1 MRICILGVQDQILIT
16 KILIP
21 NRVIDLGKPYSPNHT
36 LLGNDGNDKQP
47 LLSTGT
53 TSDLATLHCIERAI
67 EHMIETQRVTK
78 D

>member
-1 MRICILGVQDQILIT
+1 LGVQDQNLIT
-16 KILIP
+16 KILIS
-21 NRVIDLGKPYSPNHT
+21 NRVIDLGKPSSPNHT
-36 LLGNDGNDKQP
+36 LLGNNGNNKQP

-53 TSDLATLHCIERAI
+53 TSGLATLHCIERAL